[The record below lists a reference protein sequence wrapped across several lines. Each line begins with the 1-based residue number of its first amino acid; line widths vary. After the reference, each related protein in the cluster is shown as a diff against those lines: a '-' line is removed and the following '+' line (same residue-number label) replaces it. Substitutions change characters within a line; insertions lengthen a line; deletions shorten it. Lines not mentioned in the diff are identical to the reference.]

1 VTLAPR
7 PAIDTPFVA
16 PRDALEERV
25 ARLWEEVLRRAPI
38 GADDD
43 FFDLGGE
50 SLQAFALIGRVHDAF
65 GVRLTA
71 RDLFAAGTIA
81 GMAGMIRGRSPST

>member
-1 VTLAPR
+1 MTHAPR
-7 PAIDTPFVA
+7 PPLDTPFVA

-25 ARLWEEVLRRAPI
+25 ARLWEEVLRRAPL
-38 GADDD
+38 GTDDD

-50 SLQAFALIGRVHDAF
+50 SLQAFALIARVHDAF
-65 GVRLTA
+65 GVPMTA

-81 GMAGMIRGRSPST
+81 GMAALVRERAP

>member
-1 VTLAPR
+1 MTPAPR
-7 PAIDTPFVA
+7 PSIATPFVA

-25 ARLWEEVLRRAPI
+25 ARLWEEVLGRAPL

-50 SLQAFALIGRVHDAF
+50 SLQAFALIARVHAAF
-65 GVRLTA
+65 GATLTV
-71 RDLFAAGTIA
+71 RDLFDAGTIA
-81 GMAGMIRGRSPST
+81 RMATLLRERAG

>member
-1 VTLAPR
+1 MHAPR
-7 PAIDTPFVA
+7 PELDTPFVA

-25 ARLWEEVLRRAPI
+25 ARLWEDVLRRAPL
-38 GADDD
+38 GTADD

-50 SLQAFALIGRVHDAF
+50 SLQAFALIARVHDAF
-65 GVRLTA
+65 GVPMTA

-81 GMAGMIRGRSPST
+81 GMAGMIRERNPST

>member
-1 VTLAPR
+1 MVSFKPR
-7 PAIDTPFVA
+7 
-16 PRDALEERV
+16 RDSRIECVVHDIEERV
-25 ARLWEEVLRRAPI
+25 ARLWEEVLRRAPL

-81 GMAGMIRGRSPST
+81 GMASMLRERKAYG

>member
-1 VTLAPR
+1 VTPAPR
-7 PAIDTPFVA
+7 PDLDTPFVA

-25 ARLWEEVLRRAPI
+25 ARLWVDVLRRAPV

-50 SLQAFALIGRVHDAF
+50 SLQAFALIARVQDAF
-65 GVRLTA
+65 GVPLTV
-71 RDLFAAGTIA
+71 RDLFDAGTIA
-81 GMAGMIRGRSPST
+81 RMAGLLRERMR

>member
-1 VTLAPR
+1 MTLAPR

-65 GVRLTA
+65 AVRLTA

-81 GMAGMIRGRSPST
+81 GMASMLRERKAHA